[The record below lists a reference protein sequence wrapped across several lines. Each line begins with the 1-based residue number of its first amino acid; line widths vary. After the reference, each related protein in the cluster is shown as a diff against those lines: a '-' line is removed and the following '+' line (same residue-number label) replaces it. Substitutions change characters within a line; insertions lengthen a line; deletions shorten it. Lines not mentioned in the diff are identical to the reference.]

1 MWDYEKVKKE
11 YYRRY
16 KNGEKLD
23 SSLINAIYRHTDGVR
38 SLKKE
43 LGITEKGKNVK
54 KKNREYE
61 TKKKRKYETKEQ
73 VKEGYKEYLA
83 EGNKDSTRSE
93 ERRVG
98 KECRKRE

>member
-1 MWDYEKVKKE
+1 LYGGFKNLNEQLGIKDLRGKKIKGKNKFTWDYEKVKKE

-43 LGITEKGKNVK
+43 LGITEKGKNEK
-54 KKNREYE
+54 KKNI
-61 TKKKRKYETKEQ
+61 KKKKKKKNWI
-73 VKEGYKEYLA
+73 VI
-83 EGNKDSTRSE
+83 
-93 ERRVG
+93 
-98 KECRKRE
+98 